1 MPARKVRN
9 HADHPEDDTE
19 EVEIE
24 PTERDFVMARLAAAR
39 AAAQQ
44 AVNAIDESLH
54 FFINPDD
61 DKKGKKRKEMIDEAL
76 EAMGVATRSLE
87 MAEVTVDEIDPL
99 EEEPWEEGDEDEED
113 DEEDDEDEDE
123 D

>member
-1 MPARKVRN
+1 MPARKSRN
-9 HADHPEDDTE
+9 HADHPE
-19 EVEIE
+19 EIE
-24 PTERDFVMARLAAAR
+24 VDPTERDFVMARLAAAR

-61 DKKGKKRKEMIDEAL
+61 DKKGKKRKEMVDEAL

-87 MAEVTVDEIDPL
+87 MAEITIDEIDPL
-99 EEEPWEEGDEDEED
+99 EEEPWEEGDDEED
-113 DEEDDEDEDE
+113 GDEDEDEEEDDED
-123 D
+123 